1 MLRITTTPPEAKKLT
16 SASEADLAESETKP
30 AAVDAPVTLP
40 TVPPPAATTT
50 TAASGWNRPGFM
62 KGLSIGG
69 KTQET
74 NNAPEMTAA
83 DPEHASTSNPA
94 PASTI
99 TVPSAAPAA
108 DPLGV
113 DQARG

>member
-16 SASEADLAESETKP
+16 SASEADLAESKP
-30 AAVDAPVTLP
+30 AVDAPVTLP

-69 KTQET
+69 KSQET
-74 NNAPEMTAA
+74 SAPEMTTV
-83 DPEHASTSNPA
+83 ENASTSTPA
-94 PASTI
+94 PAADT
-99 TVPSAAPAA
+99 TVPSAAPAT
-108 DPLGV
+108 DPLGAE
-113 DQARG
+113 QARG